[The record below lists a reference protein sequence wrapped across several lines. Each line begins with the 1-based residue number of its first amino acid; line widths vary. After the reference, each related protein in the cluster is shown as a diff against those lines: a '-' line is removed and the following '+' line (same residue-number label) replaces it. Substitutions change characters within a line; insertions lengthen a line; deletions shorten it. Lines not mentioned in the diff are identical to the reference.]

1 MQYADYAVWQKDSL
15 GQIDDQ
21 ESLVARELT
30 FWTAAMAAAPD
41 EVLLPVDRPRG
52 SVTTTAVGSV
62 PIVIDAA
69 TVEQLAALARR
80 SGTTQFM
87 VVHAILAVVLARL
100 GATDDVV
107 IGTPV
112 APRATRTGFP
122 DRDVRQFGTL
132 RTPVDHRAS
141 FTDLLEGVRDR
152 DLAAFAHSELPFE
165 VLVDALDLD
174 RSTTRH
180 PLFQVMLSYHQN
192 VVSPQVTVHGARL
205 EAQPPSRP
213 SRSSTSKFTL
223 LAGNSENAEITG
235 SLRFAEA
242 LFDIA
247 TAETIAARVQSVAR
261 AVAAEPDTAIDDIEF
276 LSALER
282 ESLVP
287 VRGPAWTSSRTLAEI
302 LMRTAN
308 SSGDSVALRSGD
320 TTVLYRDLFARAS
333 ALARRLTTEGIGAE
347 DIVAIAIPRSI
358 DSIIALWGVSLTGAA
373 FVPVDPRYPADR
385 ILHMLTD
392 SGATRGVTTEAVI
405 ESLPR
410 PVPWMTMDDIED
422 DGTGQAIPAAPIRI
436 DNLAYIIYTS
446 GSTGKPKGVS
456 VTHRGLSALAAE
468 QTARYG
474 ISAQS
479 RTLHFSSPSFDAS
492 ILELL
497 LAVGEGATM
506 VIASPD
512 VYGGEDLAELVTDQ
526 QVTHAFIT
534 PAALASV
541 DPTGLDALQS
551 IVVGGE
557 ACPPELVRKW
567 APGRRLFN
575 GYGPTETTVMVCI
588 SDALSVGETV
598 TIGGPVRGVSA
609 VVLDGSARPVPVGVT
624 GELYIAAWDL
634 PAATSTNPG

>member
-1 MQYADYAVWQKDSL
+1 M
-15 GQIDDQ
+15 
-21 ESLVARELT
+21 
-30 FWTAAMAAAPD
+30 
-41 EVLLPVDRPRG
+41 
-52 SVTTTAVGSV
+52 
-62 PIVIDAA
+62 
-69 TVEQLAALARR
+69 
-80 SGTTQFM
+80 
-87 VVHAILAVVLARL
+87 
-100 GATDDVV
+100 
-107 IGTPV
+107 
-112 APRATRTGFP
+112 
-122 DRDVRQFGTL
+122 
-132 RTPVDHRAS
+132 
-141 FTDLLEGVRDR
+141 
-152 DLAAFAHSELPFE
+152 
-165 VLVDALDLD
+165 
-174 RSTTRH
+174 
-180 PLFQVMLSYHQN
+180 
-192 VVSPQVTVHGARL
+192 
-205 EAQPPSRP
+205 
-213 SRSSTSKFTL
+213 
-223 LAGNSENAEITG
+223 
-235 SLRFAEA
+235 
-242 LFDIA
+242 
-247 TAETIAARVQSVAR
+247 
-261 AVAAEPDTAIDDIEF
+261 
-276 LSALER
+276 
-282 ESLVP
+282 
-287 VRGPAWTSSRTLAEI
+287 
-302 LMRTAN
+302 
-308 SSGDSVALRSGD
+308 ALRSGD

-358 DSIIALWGVSLTGAA
+358 DSIVALWGVSLTGAA

-410 PVPWMTMDDIED
+410 PVPWMTMDDIHG
-422 DGTGQAIPAAPIRI
+422 DGVGQPVPAAPIRI

-512 VYGGEDLAELVTDQ
+512 VYGGQDLAELVTDH

-541 DPTGLDALQS
+541 DPTGLDVLQS

-557 ACPPELVRKW
+557 ACSPELVRKW

-609 VVLDGSARPVPVGVT
+609 VILDGSAQPVPVGVT
-624 GELYIAAWDL
+624 GELYIAGLGLARGYLDQPALTATRFVAAPFGPAGTRMYRTGDLVRWTPLETIEYVGRSDHQVKVRGFRIELGEIDSVLSTYPGVEFAVTVGVDAASGETMLASYVVLGADAVEMDELLNHARRSL
-634 PAATSTNPG
+634 PAFMVPSAITPIDHVPLTPVGKLDRSALPAPTLRSSERSVEPLTTATELQVAGVVAELLGIEQISASDSFFELGGNSLLATRLAQRLGESLGRQVPVRMLFEHPEIRELATALDTSAGAKALPPITAVDRPERIPLSYAQARIWFLNQMDPGSPAYNVPAAISLDGA

>member
-1 MQYADYAVWQKDSL
+1 M
-15 GQIDDQ
+15 
-21 ESLVARELT
+21 
-30 FWTAAMAAAPD
+30 
-41 EVLLPVDRPRG
+41 
-52 SVTTTAVGSV
+52 
-62 PIVIDAA
+62 
-69 TVEQLAALARR
+69 
-80 SGTTQFM
+80 
-87 VVHAILAVVLARL
+87 
-100 GATDDVV
+100 
-107 IGTPV
+107 
-112 APRATRTGFP
+112 
-122 DRDVRQFGTL
+122 
-132 RTPVDHRAS
+132 
-141 FTDLLEGVRDR
+141 
-152 DLAAFAHSELPFE
+152 
-165 VLVDALDLD
+165 
-174 RSTTRH
+174 
-180 PLFQVMLSYHQN
+180 
-192 VVSPQVTVHGARL
+192 
-205 EAQPPSRP
+205 
-213 SRSSTSKFTL
+213 
-223 LAGNSENAEITG
+223 
-235 SLRFAEA
+235 
-242 LFDIA
+242 
-247 TAETIAARVQSVAR
+247 
-261 AVAAEPDTAIDDIEF
+261 
-276 LSALER
+276 
-282 ESLVP
+282 P

-302 LMRTAN
+302 LTRTATR
-308 SSGDSVALRSGD
+308 SGDSVALRSGD

-358 DSIIALWGVSLTGAA
+358 DSIVALWGVSLTGAA

-410 PVPWMTMDDIED
+410 PVPWMTMDDIHG
-422 DGTGQAIPAAPIRI
+422 DGVEQPVPAAPIRI

-506 VIASPD
+506 VLASPD
-512 VYGGEDLAELVTDQ
+512 VYGGQDLAELVTDH

-541 DPTGLDALQS
+541 DPTGLDVLQS

-609 VVLDGSARPVPVGVT
+609 VILDGSAQPVPVGVT
-624 GELYIAAWDL
+624 GELYIAGWDL
-634 PAATSTNPG
+634 PAATSTNPP

>member
-1 MQYADYAVWQKDSL
+1 LVVPAVRA
-15 GQIDDQ
+15 G
-21 ESLVARELT
+21 
-30 FWTAAMAAAPD
+30 
-41 EVLLPVDRPRG
+41 
-52 SVTTTAVGSV
+52 V
-62 PIVIDAA
+62 P
-69 TVEQLAALARR
+69 
-80 SGTTQFM
+80 
-87 VVHAILAVVLARL
+87 ARL

-107 IGTPV
+107 VGTPV
-112 APRATRTGFP
+112 AGRGRPELDSLIGMFVNSVP
-122 DRDVRQFGTL
+122 L
-132 RTPVDHRAS
+132 RTPVDHRAP
-141 FTDLLEGVRDR
+141 FTSLLEVVRER
-152 DLAAFAHSELPFE
+152 DLAAFAHPELPFE

-192 VVSPQVTVHGARL
+192 VVSPQVTVHDAHL
-205 EAQPPSRP
+205 EAQALEPSVA
-213 SRSSTSKFTL
+213 KFDLEFTL
-223 LAGNSENAEITG
+223 LAGDSEKTEITG

-261 AVAAEPDTAIDDIEF
+261 AVAADPETAIGDLDF
-276 LSALER
+276 LSTLER
-282 ESLVP
+282 ASLMP
-287 VRGPAWTSSRTLAEI
+287 VRGPAWTASRTLAEI
-302 LMRTAN
+302 LTRTATR
-308 SSGDSVALRSGD
+308 SGDSVALRSGD

-358 DSIIALWGVSLTGAA
+358 DSIVALWGVSLTGAA

-410 PVPWMTMDDIED
+410 PVPWMTMDAIQG
-422 DGTGQAIPAAPIRI
+422 DGVGQPVPAAPIRI

-512 VYGGEDLAELVTDQ
+512 VYGGQDLAELVTDH

-541 DPTGLDALQS
+541 DPTGLDVLQS

-567 APGRRLFN
+567 APGR
-575 GYGPTETTVMVCI
+575 
-588 SDALSVGETV
+588 
-598 TIGGPVRGVSA
+598 
-609 VVLDGSARPVPVGVT
+609 
-624 GELYIAAWDL
+624 
-634 PAATSTNPG
+634 